1 MENALIVSGDEKNSD
16 FLAQILKKTSCRNI
30 SVLRSAGEARWSLME
45 RDFDLAIIDVPLI
58 DENGENLAK
67 HIASKDIAQVILA
80 VGSEFFDKMSEIS
93 ENDGILVVAKPIN
106 ETIFTAALKLAQS
119 AQNRL
124 KKIRTENEKL
134 KRKIEDIRII
144 DRAKLILVSN
154 LKMSEFEAHRFIEKQ
169 AMDIRS
175 TKVEIA
181 KGILK
186 MYDG

>member
-1 MENALIVSGDEKNSD
+1 MD
-16 FLAQILKKTSCRNI
+16 
-30 SVLRSAGEARWSLME
+30 
-45 RDFDLAIIDVPLI
+45 RDFDLAIIDAPLI

-80 VGSEFFDKMSEIS
+80 VGSKFFDKMSEIG

-124 KKIRTENEKL
+124 KKMRTENEKL

-169 AMDIRS
+169 SMDIRS
-175 TKVEIA
+175 PKLEIA